1 MCIRD
6 RHLAG
11 QVALAPSQNRIVRN
25 YKPVRY
31 DMGGF
36 DERVHPEV
44 QAMHRD
50 AQWFSND
57 VVKDVYKRQG

>member
-1 MCIRD
+1 MMDDIQ
-6 RHLAG
+6 HLAG
-11 QVALAPSQNRIVRN
+11 QVALAPSQNGIVRN

-44 QAMHRD
+44 QAMHRE
-50 AQWFSND
+50 AQWFIND
-57 VVKDVYKRQG
+57 VVNLSLIHI